1 MSTNLENKK
10 AIRKR
15 ITELTSLPKWQ
26 ENDETIAEVQ
36 ELGKKLSGEEK
47 IVYRK
52 PSMIAIWHGDRI
64 LVTGTAEQ
72 LSEITGLSKQTI
84 WTRVRE
90 MRVDS
95 KGRQFKHYEKET
107 NEQ

>member
-15 ITELTSLPKWQ
+15 ITELTSLPRWQ
-26 ENDETIAEVQ
+26 ENDETVAEVQ
-36 ELGKKLSGEEK
+36 ELGKKLSGEGK

-52 PSMIAIWHGDRI
+52 PAMIAIWHGDRI

-72 LSEITGLSKQTI
+72 LSKITGLSKQTI
-84 WTRVRE
+84 RTKAKE

-95 KGRQFKHYEKET
+95 KGRKFKYCMEESK
-107 NEQ
+107 

>member
-15 ITELTSLPKWQ
+15 INELTSLPKWQ
-26 ENDETIAEVQ
+26 ENDETVAEVQ
-36 ELGKKLSGEEK
+36 ELGKKLLGEEK

-52 PSMIAIWHGDRI
+52 PAMIAVWHGNKI

-84 WTRVRE
+84 RTKAKE

-95 KGRQFKHYEKET
+95 KGRKFKYCVEESK
-107 NEQ
+107 

>member
-26 ENDETIAEVQ
+26 GNDEIVEEVQ

-72 LSEITGLSKQTI
+72 LSKITGLSKQTI
-84 WTRVRE
+84 RTKAKE

-95 KGRQFKHYEKET
+95 KGRKFKYYTEET
-107 NEQ
+107 K

>member
-15 ITELTSLPKWQ
+15 INELTSLPKWQ
-26 ENDETIAEVQ
+26 GNDEIVEEVQ

-52 PSMIAIWHGDRI
+52 PAMIAVWHGEKI

-84 WTRVRE
+84 RNKAKE

-95 KGRQFKHYEKET
+95 KGRKFKYCVEESK
-107 NEQ
+107 

>member
-26 ENDETIAEVQ
+26 GNDEIVEEVQ
-36 ELGKKLSGEEK
+36 ELGKKLSGEGK

-52 PSMIAIWHGDRI
+52 PAMIAVWHGEKI

-72 LSEITGLSKQTI
+72 LSKITGLSKQTI
-84 WTRVRE
+84 RTKAKE

-95 KGRQFKHYEKET
+95 KGRKFKYYTEET
-107 NEQ
+107 K

>member
-15 ITELTSLPKWQ
+15 ISELTSLPEWQ
-26 ENDETIAEVQ
+26 EHDETVAKVQ
-36 ELGKKLSGEEK
+36 ELGKKLLGEEK

-52 PSMIAIWHGDRI
+52 PAMIAIWHGDKI

-72 LSEITGLSKQTI
+72 LSKITGLSKQTI
-84 WTRVRE
+84 RTRAKE

-95 KGRQFKHYEKET
+95 KGRKFKHYTEESK
-107 NEQ
+107 